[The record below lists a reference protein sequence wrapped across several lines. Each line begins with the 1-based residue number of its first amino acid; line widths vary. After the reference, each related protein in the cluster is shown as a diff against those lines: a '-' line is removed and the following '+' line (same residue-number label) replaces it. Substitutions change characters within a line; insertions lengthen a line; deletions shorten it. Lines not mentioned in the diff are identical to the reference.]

1 MRRVVG
7 GSAALETPAASVCLL
22 PADWQDGNW
31 TCLPYLHRDCCAWGS
46 CWRRATVL
54 TWQAH
59 AYELWALQRMPQGM
73 SGVIWY
79 SEPMSAVAQTRSAR
93 SAGAGWGWGD
103 TGRCHFPPAEMTL
116 PALNSFFCLPKSF
129 WPFKRCV
136 RQLYCFP
143 RHQRELGGAAR
154 RVALPAC
161 LKSGGGAGWVSG
173 EARLLLA
180 VALAGCAP
188 VCGPLPR
195 TICCEALL

>member
-31 TCLPYLHRDCCAWGS
+31 TCLLYLHRDYCAWGS

-79 SEPMSAVAQTRSAR
+79 
-93 SAGAGWGWGD
+93 
-103 TGRCHFPPAEMTL
+103 
-116 PALNSFFCLPKSF
+116 
-129 WPFKRCV
+129 
-136 RQLYCFP
+136 
-143 RHQRELGGAAR
+143 
-154 RVALPAC
+154 
-161 LKSGGGAGWVSG
+161 
-173 EARLLLA
+173 
-180 VALAGCAP
+180 
-188 VCGPLPR
+188 
-195 TICCEALL
+195 